1 MAQRINVEPSRS
13 LMEFRLLP
21 RLTTAEA
28 AVDQI
33 CLEIPLA
40 WAREGQREIQLKTPL
55 VAAAMQSVSG
65 PAMGIE
71 LAKLGGSAF
80 IFCSQS
86 IEVQAEMI
94 TKIKSHKAGFVKP
107 LTVSPKTTVYQI
119 ETIKQDKGFSTFP
132 VVSEDNVFLG
142 LITQRDYDAQ
152 AHGQLC
158 VVDRMIPRNRL
169 DVAVDVTDLKEAHAQ
184 LVESHQSV
192 LPIVDEADRLSY
204 LVFRKDAQD
213 QVNNPNEVVDDKK
226 RLLAVAAIN
235 THDYEERVAALVTSE
250 VDAVAIDSSDG
261 HSVYQ
266 QKTLKWI
273 QENYPDLPVIGGN
286 IITEDG
292 FDFLMEAGAQAVKV
306 GMGGGSICITQEQK
320 GTGRGLGTALMKV
333 CEARDRYFQNTKR
346 YIPIV
351 ADGGVTTSKDV
362 VVALAL
368 GADYVMMGRYFARME
383 ESPTEKV
390 QINNHIMKPYWGE
403 GSARARQWS
412 GIRYYHD
419 NFAEGV
425 EGFVEYAG
433 KLRDNLDEMLAKIK
447 AAMSSCGCQTI
458 RDLHERVQLELVTP
472 YAIREGQVHDVFQR
486 GSETVGSLRK
496 WTS

>member
-1 MAQRINVEPSRS
+1 
-13 LMEFRLLP
+13 MEFRLLP
-21 RLTTAEA
+21 RLTT
-28 AVDQI
+28 VDSTVDRI
-33 CLEIPLA
+33 CLDIPLV
-40 WAREGQREIQLKTPL
+40 WAREGQRDIRLKIPL

-71 LAKLGGSAF
+71 LAKLGGVAF
-80 IFCSQS
+80 IYCSQA
-86 IEVQAEMI
+86 IDVQAEMI
-94 TKIKSHKAGFVKP
+94 AKIKSHKAGFVKP
-107 LTVSPKTTVYQI
+107 LTVSPTTTVHQI
-119 ETIKQDKGFSTFP
+119 EAIKQDKGFSTFP
-132 VVSEDNVFLG
+132 VVSEEKVFLG

-152 AHGQLC
+152 AHGRLP
-158 VVDRMIPRNRL
+158 VTDRMVPRDRL
-169 DVAVDVTDLKEAHAQ
+169 DVAVNVTDLKEAHAR

-192 LPIVDEADRLSY
+192 LPIVDEADRLLF

-213 QVNNPNEVVDDKK
+213 QVSHPNEVVDDKK
-226 RLLAVAAIN
+226 RLVAVAAIN
-235 THDYEERVAALVTSE
+235 THDYQERVPALVASE
-250 VDAVAIDSSDG
+250 VDAVAVDSSDG

-266 QKTLKWI
+266 QETLQWI
-273 QENYPDLPVIGGN
+273 QANYPDLPVIGGN
-286 IITEDG
+286 VITEDG
-292 FDFLMEAGAQAVKV
+292 FDFLVGAGAQAVKV

-320 GTGRGLGTALMKV
+320 GTGRGLATALMKV
-333 CEARDRYFQNTKR
+333 CEARDHYFQKTKR

-403 GSARARQWS
+403 GAARARQWS
-412 GIRYYHD
+412 GSRYYHAA
-419 NFAEGV
+419 FVEGV

-447 AAMSSCGCQTI
+447 AAMSSCGCKTI
-458 RDLHERVQLELVTP
+458 QDLHERAQLELVTP
-472 YAIREGQVHDVFQR
+472 YAIREGKVHDVFQP
-486 GSETVGSLRK
+486 GSETVGNLGTWNR
-496 WTS
+496 

>member
-21 RLTTAEA
+21 RLTTADS

-65 PAMGIE
+65 PEMGIE
-71 LAKLGGSAF
+71 LAKLGGAAF

-86 IEVQAEMI
+86 IEAQAEII

-320 GTGRGLGTALMKV
+320 GTGRGLATALMKV
-333 CEARDRYFQNTKR
+333 AEARDRYFQQTKR

>member
-1 MAQRINVEPSRS
+1 
-13 LMEFRLLP
+13 
-21 RLTTAEA
+21 
-28 AVDQI
+28 
-33 CLEIPLA
+33 LEIPLV
-40 WAREGQREIQLKTPL
+40 WARDGQREIRLKIPL

-71 LAKLGGSAF
+71 LAKLGGAAF
-80 IFCSQS
+80 IYCSQAIDS
-86 IEVQAEMI
+86 QAEMI
-94 TKIKSHKAGFVKP
+94 SKIKSHKAGFVKP
-107 LTVSPKTTVYQI
+107 LTVSPTTTVHQI
-119 ETIKQDKGFSTFP
+119 ETIKQKKGFSTFP

-152 AHGQLC
+152 VHGQLH
-158 VVDRMIPRNRL
+158 VMDRMIPRERL
-169 DVAVDVTDLKEAHAQ
+169 DVAVNVTDLKEAHAR

-192 LPIVDEADRLSY
+192 LPIVDEADRLFY

-213 QVNNPNEVVDDKK
+213 QVM
-226 RLLAVAAIN
+226 AVAAIN
-235 THDYEERVAALVTSE
+235 THDYKERVAALVASE

-266 QKTLKWI
+266 QETLKWI
-273 QENYPDLPVIGGN
+273 HGNYPNLPVIGGN

-292 FDFLMEAGAQAVKV
+292 FDFLAEAGAQAVKV

-320 GTGRGLGTALMKV
+320 GTGRGLATALMKV
-333 CEARDRYFQNTKR
+333 SEARDRYFRETKL

-412 GIRYYHD
+412 GTRYYHAA
-419 NFAEGV
+419 FWEGV

-447 AAMSSCGCQTI
+447 AAMSACGCRTI
-458 RDLHERVQLELVTP
+458 QDLHESAQLELVTP
-472 YAIREGQVHDVFQR
+472 YAIREGQVHDVFQP
-486 GSETVGSLRK
+486 GGETVGSLRK
-496 WTS
+496 WSS

>member
-1 MAQRINVEPSRS
+1 MVQRVTLEPSRS

-21 RLTTAEA
+21 RLTTVDS

-33 CLEIPLA
+33 CLNIPLV
-40 WAREGQREIQLKTPL
+40 WARGGQREIRLKTPL

-71 LAKLGGSAF
+71 LAKLGGAAF

-86 IEVQAEMI
+86 IEAQAEII

-266 QKTLKWI
+266 QETLKWI
-273 QENYPDLPVIGGN
+273 HGNYPDLPVIGGN
-286 IITEDG
+286 VITEDG

-306 GMGGGSICITQEQK
+306 GIGGGSICITQEQK
-320 GTGRGLGTALMKV
+320 GTGRGLATALMKV
-333 CEARDRYFQNTKR
+333 CEARDRYFRETKR

-433 KLRDNLDEMLAKIK
+433 KLGDNLDQMLTKIK
-447 AAMSSCGCQTI
+447 AAMSSCGCASIQE
-458 RDLHERVQLELVTP
+458 LHENAELELVSP
-472 YAIREGQVHDVFQR
+472 LAIREGQVHDIVQA
-486 GSETVGSLRK
+486 GSEAGGSLRK
-496 WTS
+496 WSN

>member
-1 MAQRINVEPSRS
+1 MAQRVTFEPSRS

-21 RLTTAEA
+21 RLTTIEA

-33 CLEIPLA
+33 CLEIPLV
-40 WAREGQREIQLKTPL
+40 WAREGQRDIRLKIPL

-71 LAKLGGSAF
+71 LARLGGAAF
-80 IFCSQS
+80 IFCSQA
-86 IEVQAEMI
+86 IEAQAEMI
-94 TKIKSHKAGFVKP
+94 SKIKSHKAGFVEP
-107 LTVSPKTTVYQI
+107 LTVSPTTAVHQI

-169 DVAVDVTDLKEAHAQ
+169 DVAANVTDLKEAHAR

-192 LPIVDEADRLSY
+192 LPIVDKADRLSY

-235 THDYEERVAALVTSE
+235 TYDYKERVAALVASE

-261 HSVYQ
+261 YSVYQ
-266 QKTLKWI
+266 QETLKWI
-273 QENYPDLPVIGGN
+273 YGNYPDLPVIGGN
-286 IITEDG
+286 VITEDG
-292 FDFLMEAGAQAVKV
+292 FDFLVEAGAQAVKV

-320 GTGRGLGTALMKV
+320 GTGRGLATALMKV
-333 CEARDRYFQNTKR
+333 CEA
-346 YIPIV
+346 P
-351 ADGGVTTSKDV
+351 
-362 VVALAL
+362 
-368 GADYVMMGRYFARME
+368 
-383 ESPTEKV
+383 
-390 QINNHIMKPYWGE
+390 
-403 GSARARQWS
+403 
-412 GIRYYHD
+412 
-419 NFAEGV
+419 
-425 EGFVEYAG
+425 
-433 KLRDNLDEMLAKIK
+433 
-447 AAMSSCGCQTI
+447 
-458 RDLHERVQLELVTP
+458 
-472 YAIREGQVHDVFQR
+472 
-486 GSETVGSLRK
+486 
-496 WTS
+496 